1 MTIPAHLLVGNPDPE
16 ASERFLSVFEE
27 RHPSHFKKLLRDD
40 SLLADVVTL
49 AAFSPLLAT
58 TLLQTPDYVA
68 WLRRRRKDTGV
79 RGKEE
84 LLESLA
90 RFALTNSQLDA
101 QVLFARFRRR
111 ELLRIYLADIR
122 RQLTVAE
129 VTQELSN
136 LADAV
141 LSYALRS
148 AKQEIDNRY
157 GFPSEIDE
165 KGRQRASEFC
175 IVSLGKL
182 GSAEL
187 NYSSD
192 IDLLF
197 IYSEEGET
205 SGGGTRGKV
214 TNREYFGKLAEL
226 ISKFVGQQAGEGA
239 AYRVDL
245 RLRPH
250 GRVGPLAIS
259 VADAVRYYQKDAA
272 TWERQVLIRSRSSA
286 GRAGVFRKFW
296 AKAETSVFVAG
307 QSVEQALQSVRDSK
321 AKIDFEHATNRGFN
335 VKLGHGG
342 IREIEFIAQA
352 LQLAYGGADQWLRAG
367 HTLISLRRLADRGLL
382 TETEVSQ
389 LFDAY
394 EFERRLEHRLQM
406 EQGLQTHLVS
416 DDKDRRDL
424 VARRMGLSSSAQLDS
439 ELAIRCRN
447 VRSIFVRIFGD
458 GTGPV
463 PAPVHVSIEPMARQD
478 VAADEPVG
486 HLAKLTDRSPR
497 LATLLEFSPWVA
509 EKLPSLD
516 APFPKRD
523 YRQLLRD
530 EITHGDDLRGRM
542 VLLRRK
548 WREEISAITAFD
560 VAGKID
566 TRESKALQTKLAEAS
581 IAAALEVARLEM
593 ETRYARPVSLDGLS
607 VMGLGKLGGA
617 GIDYDSDLD
626 LVLVYD
632 ENIDTLPNISA
643 GEYYARAAEVFVNAL
658 SSLTLEGSMYRVD
671 LRLRPHGKNGA
682 NVISHEGL
690 VRYFN
695 ESAAIWE
702 MLAFVKLRASGG
714 DPVLSTRIETDITS
728 TIFARAATIPHQE
741 LALETRRIR
750 DLLENERAS
759 KRSTEINIKYG
770 AGGMLDIYFAIRF
783 LQLREQ
789 MADEDG
795 KRSSKDTLKRLMDS
809 GVLGQGEYAA
819 LNDGYDL
826 LSDIDHA
833 LRLIVGR
840 SNVIPHSTH
849 PMFAKLVRSL
859 SHREQFLRD
868 MNLHRLRIRDAYDRV
883 TT

>member
-1 MTIPAHLLVGNPDPE
+1 MSIPEHLLVGNPDPE
-16 ASERFLSVFEE
+16 ASMRFLRVFEE
-27 RHPSHFKKLLRDD
+27 RHPSHYRKLIRDD

-49 AAFSPLLAT
+49 SAYSPLLAT

-68 WLRRRRKDTGV
+68 WLRRRRKDTGI

-129 VTQELSN
+129 VTEELSN

-141 LSYALRS
+141 LSYALRL

-165 KGRQRASEFC
+165 KGRQRASDFC

-226 ISKFVGQQAGEGA
+226 ISKFVGQQGGEGA

-259 VADAVRYYQKDAA
+259 VADAVRYYRNDAA
-272 TWERQVLIRSRSSA
+272 TWERQVLIRSRASA
-286 GRAGVFRKFW
+286 GRAAVFRRFW
-296 AKAETSVFVAG
+296 AKAEDSVFVAG

-321 AKIDFEHATNRGFN
+321 AKIDFEHSTNNGFN

-352 LQLAYGGADQWLRAG
+352 LQLAYGGTDPWLRVG
-367 HTLISLRRLADRGLL
+367 HTLKSLRRLADRGLL
-382 TETEVSQ
+382 SETEVSQ

-406 EQGLQTHLVS
+406 EQGLQTHLVPG
-416 DDKDRRDL
+416 DADRRDL
-424 VARRMGLSSSAQLDS
+424 IARRMGLIDAS
-439 ELAIRCRN
+439 ELTGELSIRCDN
-447 VRSIFVRIFGD
+447 VRGIFERIFGD
-458 GTGPV
+458 GEGPIPTQV
-463 PAPVHVSIEPMARQD
+463 LIAIEPVIRQ
-478 VAADEPVG
+478 E
-486 HLAKLTDRSPR
+486 LATVKPSGELAGLTERSPR
-497 LATLLEFSPWVA
+497 LGDLLEFSPWIV
-509 EKLPSLD
+509 ETLPLLD
-516 APFPKRD
+516 DPFPPRD
-523 YRQLLRD
+523 YRSLLLNA
-530 EITHGDDLRGRM
+530 ISAGSDLRGRM
-542 VLLRRK
+542 LQLRRK
-548 WREEISAITAFD
+548 WLSEIAAIMVFD
-560 VAGKID
+560 VAGKIS
-566 TRESKALQTKLAEAS
+566 TPQSKVLQTRLAEAS
-581 IAAALEVARLEM
+581 IASALEIARLEM
-593 ETRYARPVSLDGLS
+593 EKRFGTSVTLDGLS

-617 GIDYDSDLD
+617 GIDYESDLD

-632 ENIDTLPNISA
+632 ENVDILPNITA
-643 GEYYARAAEVFVNAL
+643 GEFYARAAEVFINAL
-658 SSLTLEGSMYRVD
+658 SSVTLEGSLYRVD

-682 NVISHEGL
+682 NVISHNGI
-690 VRYFN
+690 VKYFK

-714 DPVLSTRIETDITS
+714 NPVLSKRIESDIAS
-728 TIFARAATIPHQE
+728 VIFERTKTIPATD
-741 LALETRRIR
+741 LANETRRIR
-750 DLLENERAS
+750 DLLEAERTS
-759 KRSTEINIKYG
+759 KRTGEINIKFG

-789 MADEDG
+789 IVDEEG
-795 KRSSKDTLKRLMDS
+795 RRSSKDTLRGLLE
-809 GVLGQGEYAA
+809 LGKLSDGEYAA
-819 LNDGYDL
+819 LDEGYDL
-826 LSDIDHA
+826 LSDLDHA
-833 LRLIVGR
+833 LRLIAGR
-840 SNVIPHSTH
+840 SNVIPHDTH
-849 PMFAKLVRSL
+849 PTFTKLVRAL
-859 SHREQFLRD
+859 PNREQFLRD
-868 MNLHRLRIRDAYDRV
+868 LNLHRLRIREAFDSITA
-883 TT
+883 